1 MVAPPTGVWVEPS
14 SAGTSVTVAS
24 TSVLAGQ
31 PSVGSVVVVVVDV
44 LELVVVVLDVLV
56 VVLVVVVLVVAR
68 TVVEL
73 EGAGCVVVLVL
84 DVIVVV
90 VAVEVVVVVVMLH
103 CAGGAP
109 ASSGTA
115 TMSAQSVSNAV
126 TQSTQSTTSCAL
138 AMARTQLAP
147 AKGTTAGHWA
157 TKPTSPGATAPAS
170 VHPVDPPHTLQMVA
184 TFLCSALSIATRAF
198 PSPGSGHA
206 FW

>member
-24 TSVLAGQ
+24 TSPLAGQ
-31 PSVGSVVVVVVDV
+31 SSVGSVVVVVVDV
-44 LELVVVVLDVLV
+44 LELVVVVLEVLV

-73 EGAGCVVVLVL
+73 EGAGCVVVLLVL

-90 VAVEVVVVVVMLH
+90 VAVVVVVVVAVLH

-115 TMSAQSVSNAV
+115 TTSAQSVSNAV
-126 TQSTQSTTSCAL
+126 TQSTQSTTSWAL
-138 AMARTQLAP
+138 VMARTQLVP

-170 VHPVDPPHTLQMVA
+170 AHPVDPPHVLQMLA

-206 FW
+206 S